1 MLKMLRICLWLVVAM
16 IALAVFDQVM
26 VRIPLQ
32 TAGFKQA
39 QTFYVDFRQRLLGL
53 TGVTGKSAPP
63 SIEQVIETTTQQRQ
77 KQPSRP
83 QPYLYVDERGA
94 LQFVDSFEQVPEPFR
109 KDAQSLAE

>member
-1 MLKMLRICLWLVVAM
+1 MLKMLRFCLWLVVAM

-53 TGVTGKSAPP
+53 TGKGASP